1 MRAYLAQQF
10 LEVLLCTGAGA
21 GAGATDRCNKP
32 KRRKQ
37 CSMAA
42 ATKVEMAVLV
52 LLEAIFEMAV
62 KNAEVAYTP
71 TVEA

>member
-10 LEVLLCTGAGA
+10 LEVLLCTGA